1 VTLAP
6 EAETV
11 GDQSGAALD
20 PRSRADLGLP
30 QGLKSAPRIPHPE
43 YPHLGFNPVP
53 GDTETVRRLHK
64 KLSGC
69 AGVLQDTHDVVTKLL
84 DGSYWKGDAAVAFRE
99 QLDGGPL
106 PLNLRNA
113 AHSLR
118 KAARQLSRWEG
129 ELDDFQRR
137 AKRLE
142 DEAREAR
149 AAVDREKG
157 RAARTGE
164 HPDLEKDGADQ
175 EAAQRALTKA
185 NDAAEEAQAE
195 LDKVIGRA
203 KRLAEE
209 HERQAQHR
217 AGKIRDAT
225 KKLAPQEP
233 GWFDEALDWLTDN
246 LPDILSFLA
255 GVVGVVAIL
264 FAGPLGLATVTAL
277 MLAASGLSAT
287 ALGLR
292 LLANPETLESLKD
305 GFTKGELD
313 ADFWSNLVSVGAD
326 AAGAVPGIGAVAAG
340 AKTTVNT
347 MRTGA
352 ATLTLTQ
359 KATLLGTQTMDNMQA
374 IARLDNP
381 MVARAV
387 RSLSNPEAAA
397 KAVATTSGLA
407 GVGTAG
413 FGLYNKIVDA
423 DDDGIKDGA
432 VAGVDGTRLI
442 LDNAGI
448 FDVVR
453 HAF

>member
-1 VTLAP
+1 MTLAP
-6 EAETV
+6 ESDRDGV
-11 GDQSGAALD
+11 VLD

-30 QGLKSAPRIPHPE
+30 QGLKSAPRMPNPDC
-43 YPHLGFNPVP
+43 PHLGFNPVP

-69 AGVLQDTHDVVTKLL
+69 AEALQDTHDVVTGLL
-84 DGSYWKGDAAVAFRE
+84 DGSHWKGDAAVAFRE
-99 QLDGGPL
+99 QLDDGPL
-106 PLNLRNA
+106 PLNLKNA

-129 ELDDFQRR
+129 ELDDFRRR
-137 AKRLE
+137 AKQLE
-142 DEAREAR
+142 DDAREAR
-149 AAVDREKG
+149 AEVDRAEG
-157 RAARTGE
+157 RAARAEG
-164 HPDLEKDGADQ
+164 HPDLEKEGSDR
-175 EAAQRALTKA
+175 EAARRALTRA
-185 NDAAEEAQAE
+185 NNDVEEAQAE

-209 HERQAQHR
+209 HERRAQLR
-217 AGKIRDAT
+217 ARKIRDAT

-233 GWFDEALDWLTDN
+233 GWFDEALDWLGDN

-255 GVVGVVAIL
+255 GVAGVVAIL
-264 FAGPLGLATVTAL
+264 FAGPLGLAMVAAL
-277 MLAASGLSAT
+277 MLTASGLSVT

-326 AAGAVPGIGAVAAG
+326 AAGAIPGLAAVAAG
-340 AKTTVNT
+340 AKGAVNT
-347 MRTGA
+347 LRTGG
-352 ATLTLTQ
+352 ATLSLAQ
-359 KATLLGTQTMDNMQA
+359 KTALLGTKTMENMQA
-374 IARLDNP
+374 ISRLDNP
-381 MVARAV
+381 FVARAV
-387 RSLSNPEAAA
+387 RGLGNPDTAART
-397 KAVATTSGLA
+397 VTITSGLV

-413 FGLYNKIVDA
+413 FGLYNKVVDA